1 MLLFGCKAH
10 KHYAKQL
17 NHSVDHYSVVIE
29 FAPQGDMV
37 SMKLKLCNGFYHLLS
52 LCDCAYCFCVI
63 ILGSWGFFFFLLL
76 IPVNLALNVEE
87 KEPKNHQPK
96 CH

>member
-17 NHSVDHYSVVIE
+17 NHYVDHYSIDIE

-52 LCDCAYCFCVI
+52 LFQELSAR
-63 ILGSWGFFFFLLL
+63 FL
-76 IPVNLALNVEE
+76 EE
-87 KEPKNHQPK
+87 KAVP
-96 CH
+96 CHEKYLEY